1 MKRPHISPALV
12 ISLVALS
19 VSLGGTAWAAT
30 GGNFILGQANGA
42 TTQTGLTANFA
53 GKTLQLAN
61 TNTAAGATP
70 LGLVAGTGRPP
81 FTTNSTT
88 KVTNLNADKLD
99 GIDSTGF
106 LAVGGK
112 AADSNLLDGLNST
125 AFLPA
130 GGQAADSNLLDGI
143 DSTGFINGVGTA
155 TAVAIPINPGAQSA
169 FTFGPG
175 WTVAYTCPANTA
187 NPGGLAI
194 INGAVVNGSS
204 VGTNLFFEPT
214 VSTPVYDQMPP
225 NSGTANLPATPSGQV
240 WEFRMQTNGYIATLE
255 VATVNRANDCHF
267 QAQALVTKY

>member
-1 MKRPHISPALV
+1 M
-12 ISLVALS
+12 
-19 VSLGGTAWAAT
+19 
-30 GGNFILGQANGA
+30 
-42 TTQTGLTANFA
+42 TANFA

-88 KVTNLNADKLD
+88 KVTNLNADK
-99 GIDSTGF
+99 
-106 LAVGGK
+106 
-112 AADSNLLDGLNST
+112 
-125 AFLPA
+125 
-130 GGQAADSNLLDGI
+130 LDGI

>member
-88 KVTNLNADKLD
+88 KVTNLNADMLD
-99 GIDSTGF
+99 GID
-106 LAVGGK
+106 
-112 AADSNLLDGLNST
+112 ST

-130 GGQAADSNLLDGI
+130 GGKAADSNLLDGI

-267 QAQALVTKY
+267 QAQALVTK